1 MRILGIIPV
10 RYHSSRFPGKALA
23 DVHGK
28 TMVQRVYEQA
38 KQTVGLDRVV
48 VATDHTT
55 ILKHITEFGGKACMT
70 SEDHPSGTDRCRE
83 ALDLEP
89 DEYDF
94 VVNIQ
99 GDEPFID
106 PRQIEELCKNLL
118 PDIQIATQAKL
129 IEQQENLIDPNCVK
143 VIIDSQGNAIYF
155 SRSPLPFQKNRSINH
170 WLSSYQY
177 YQHIGIYAYRTDILR
192 EITKLPVSPLEQAE
206 GLEQLRWLE
215 NGYSIKVLTT
225 HYQAHGIDTPEDLRK
240 ALAKIST
247 KSQITNSK

>member
-38 KQTVGLDRVV
+38 MQAAGLDKVV
-48 VATDHTT
+48 VATDHSK
-55 ILKHITEFGGKACMT
+55 IAEQVTEFGGKACMT

-83 ALDLEP
+83 AMELET

-106 PRQIEELCKNLL
+106 PRQIEDLCSNLQ

-143 VIIDSQGNAIYF
+143 VIINSQGNAIYF
-155 SRSPLPFQKNRSINH
+155 SRTPLPFQRNQSIDH
-170 WLSSYQY
+170 WLSAHQY
-177 YQHIGIYAYRTDILR
+177 YQHIGIYAYRTDILG
-192 EITKLPVSPLEQAE
+192 EITNLPVSPLEQAE

-215 NGYSIKVLTT
+215 GGYSIKVFTT
-225 HYQAHGIDTPEDLRK
+225 HYKAHGIDTPEDLQK

-247 KSQITNSK
+247 KPQITNKT

>member
-1 MRILGIIPV
+1 MRILGVIPV

-28 TMVQRVYEQA
+28 SMVQRVYEQA
-38 KQTVGLDRVV
+38 TQAAGLDQVV
-48 VATDHTT
+48 VATDHST
-55 ILKHITEFGGKACMT
+55 ILKHVKAFGGNVCMT

-83 ALDLEP
+83 AMELEGE
-89 DEYDF
+89 EYDF

-106 PRQIEELCKNLL
+106 PRQIEDLCNNLI

-129 IEQQENLIDPNCVK
+129 IEQQEKLIDPNCVK
-143 VIIDSQGNAIYF
+143 VIIDSLGNAIYF
-155 SRSPLPFQKNRSINH
+155 SRTPLPFQKNHSINH
-170 WLSSYQY
+170 WIGSHQY
-177 YQHIGIYAYRTDILR
+177 YQHIGVYAYRPDVLR
-192 EITKLPVSPLEQAE
+192 EIALLPVSPLEQAE

-225 HYQAHGIDTPEDLRK
+225 HYQTHGIDTPEDLDK

-247 KSQITNSK
+247 KSQITNIK